1 MTRRTIFVDETSEIG
16 GAEVNLVTIAQ
27 HLKQSG
33 WGPSV
38 IVPHDGPLCSTLTDA
53 QIPLADVPGFS
64 FLSSSFYVRHRYKVP
79 SPLALVINAFRGSR
93 WIMRL
98 WRYFHL
104 SEPAIIHTM
113 SMWSHIFAGVAGRL
127 ADCPVVWHF
136 QDIVSPSSGFGMYR
150 RFLISWAGWV
160 PSRII
165 CISQKVAEQFEKSPD
180 VRAKVR
186 TIPNTI
192 DIGKFTPAGEWGRFK
207 NDGRPF
213 TIGTAARFTPWKGH
227 EVALQAARI
236 LKRRAIQFQWLF
248 AGAEA
253 LGPPGYRAYLL
264 DLVCQW
270 GLEENVHF
278 VGWVEDM
285 PSFYR
290 SLDVLV
296 HVPTEPEPF
305 GLVPAEAM
313 ASGLPVVST
322 LGGGTEGMIEAG
334 GGILIPPGQA
344 EALADA
350 LMMLW
355 KSPAEMTR
363 RGHDARR
370 FAERTFSIER
380 YIEQLTEIYRSL

>member
-1 MTRRTIFVDETSEIG
+1 MTRRTLFVDDTSEIG

-33 WGPSV
+33 WDPSV
-38 IVPHDGPLCSTLTDA
+38 IVPHDGPLCSTLTEA
-53 QIPLADVPGFS
+53 QIPLSDVPGFS
-64 FLSSSFYVRHRYKVP
+64 FLSSSFYLRYCYKVP
-79 SPLALVINAFRGSR
+79 NPLALVINAFRGSR

-98 WRYFHL
+98 LEYFRR

-127 ADCPVVWHF
+127 AGFPVVWHF
-136 QDIVSPSSGFGMYR
+136 QDIVSPSSGFGMYK
-150 RFLISWAGWV
+150 RFLVSWARWV

-165 CISQKVAEQFEKSPD
+165 CISQKVADQFEKPPA

-186 TIPNTI
+186 IVPNTI
-192 DIGKFTPAGEWGRFK
+192 DTGKFTPAGEQESFK
-207 NDGRPF
+207 NDGHSF
-213 TIGTAARFTPWKGH
+213 TIGTVARLTPWKGH

-236 LKRRAIQFQWLF
+236 LKRQPVQFQWLF
-248 AGAEA
+248 AGAET
-253 LGPPGYRAYLL
+253 LGSPGYRAYLL
-264 DLVCQW
+264 GLVCQW
-270 GLEENVHF
+270 GLEENVRF

-313 ASGLPVVST
+313 ASGLPVLATS
-322 LGGGTEGMIEAG
+322 GGGTESMIEAG

-344 EALADA
+344 ESLADA

-355 KSPAEMTR
+355 KSPAEMTK
-363 RGHDARR
+363 RGHVARR
-370 FAERTFSIER
+370 FAERTFGIEG
-380 YIEQLTEIYRSL
+380 YIEQLIEIYRGL